1 MSILLPICLDIR
13 STVMKTRNA
22 PAVKPI
28 MLTPSA
34 PKDLTKYN
42 PINSA
47 GETITKSIVFS

>member
-13 STVMKTRNA
+13 STVTKTRNA

-42 PINSA
+42 PINPA